1 MIEYWCCG
9 NIPPRPLD
17 EKDGKDFE
25 MRGKDDR
32 TKFGPIRGGF
42 WKKTGSLK
50 KQKVPKKDKS
60 VRGGGLTTK
69 VEG

>member
-1 MIEYWCCG
+1 MREYWYCG

-17 EKDGKDFE
+17 EKEGKDFE

-42 WKKTGSLK
+42 LEENWQLK
-50 KQKVPKKDKS
+50 KKVPKTDKS
-60 VRGGGLTTK
+60 VRCGGLTTK
-69 VEG
+69 EKG